1 MWRHT
6 MDFHNGEM
14 GQDRGHSG
22 YKMELTSVKIKK
34 AEEGEV
40 IELEVVRSEDGDE
53 GTGGEGE
60 SPSKGL
66 FDKQQNRM
74 VYSKNYCCW
83 GERSLRH

>member
-1 MWRHT
+1 

-14 GQDRGHSG
+14 GQDRDHSR

-53 GTGGEGE
+53 GTGGEKVQAKVCLINNKIEWFTPRIIVVGASE
-60 SPSKGL
+60 A
-66 FDKQQNRM
+66 
-74 VYSKNYCCW
+74 
-83 GERSLRH
+83 